1 VFTSLE
7 SFKAFIQGSL
17 PGWAV
22 VVILVGSLIKIWPI
36 IQRNLLDARDKR
48 DHRYSTRISEL
59 ERAVHECQKE
69 CEDHKNELRKEI
81 SGLTETIMGLRR
93 QHVQE
98 QISLIT
104 AIIESVDNPLLK
116 KLMKSLE
123 SVQRALPRE
132 IPGVA
137 GDAGKTPR

>member
-1 VFTSLE
+1 MFSIRD
-7 SFKAFIQGSL
+7 FITLWNL

-22 VVILVGSLIKIWPI
+22 FLLLCGTLIKTWPI
-36 IQRNLLDARDKR
+36 IQKNLLEARDKR
-48 DHRYSTRISEL
+48 ENRYSGRISEL
-59 ERAVHECQKE
+59 EEAVRLCQQE

-81 SGLTETIMGLRR
+81 GGLTETIMGLRR

-116 KLMKSLE
+116 QLMKSLQ

-132 IPGVA
+132 LPGVV
-137 GDAGKTPR
+137 GDAAQTP